1 MGLTRLPEGLER
13 FQKKGKSSEFNPK
26 NYEHVK
32 SSPSLKVWS
41 HESVKDTVKFDKW
54 VNLRGAKKYQKK
66 ILRSDGR
73 WFGDAKDTIDTTQL
87 KNHVYLLRFGHTKA
101 LLLKKNVTRNSHF
114 SRPAETDP
122 YVNRPITF
130 DLILYEPSFFSSF
143 SWCSL
148 FWFWGTFGSPFQ
160 VSKNKGMLCLVDKW
174 LQRLRAG
181 HDHFTNGCC
190 KAKHYLQKKWV

>member
-41 HESVKDTVKFDKW
+41 HESVKHTVKFDKW

-73 WFGDAKDTIDTTQL
+73 CFGDAKDTIDTKQL

-101 LLLKKNVTRNSHF
+101 LLFKK
-114 SRPAETDP
+114 
-122 YVNRPITF
+122 
-130 DLILYEPSFFSSF
+130 
-143 SWCSL
+143 
-148 FWFWGTFGSPFQ
+148 
-160 VSKNKGMLCLVDKW
+160 K
-174 LQRLRAG
+174 
-181 HDHFTNGCC
+181 
-190 KAKHYLQKKWV
+190 